1 LILSDRDIRKALADG
16 RLTID
21 PPCQDA
27 DIQPASLD
35 IHLGTGFR
43 VFHNHRYACIDPR
56 EKQDGLTELIVAED
70 FFMLHPGQFALANTQ
85 ETITLSGALVG
96 RVEGKSSIGRLGL
109 IVHATAGYIDPG
121 WTGRITLELSNVA
134 NLPIKLYPNMKIGQL
149 SFELLSS
156 PAERPYGHPDL
167 HSKYKGQIDPTE
179 SKIYENFVQNE
190 RG

>member
-1 LILSDRDIRKALADG
+1 MILSDRDIRNAMADG

-43 VFHNHRYACIDPR
+43 VFDNYRYACIDPR
-56 EKQDGLTELIVAED
+56 EKQEGLTQLIVAKD
-70 FFMLHPGQFALANTQ
+70 FFMLHPGQFALANTL
-85 ETITLSGALVG
+85 ETITLNGALVA
-96 RVEGKSSIGRLGL
+96 RVEGKSSLGRLGL

-134 NLPIKLYPNMKIGQL
+134 NLPIKLYPDMKIGQL

-156 PAERPYGHPDL
+156 PADRPYGHPDL
-167 HSKYKGQIDPTE
+167 HSKYKGQTDPTE
-179 SKIYENFVQNE
+179 SKVYENFVNSE